1 MRLKERPELPNPNR
15 PVDLL
20 RVDAANAMAEVA
32 YRNALELVQLGR
44 GVVIDPTNSHMW
56 DLVAAGEFLG
66 RPDVYRVVIT
76 YSLLFRRK
84 ANRICA

>member
-1 MRLKERPELPNPNR
+1 MRLKERPELPNPNW

-44 GVVIDPTNSHMW
+44 GVVIDPTNS
-56 DLVAAGEFLG
+56 
-66 RPDVYRVVIT
+66 
-76 YSLLFRRK
+76 
-84 ANRICA
+84 